1 MLNIAE
7 KYIVDKKNKKVAVQI
22 PIDTYKKIESV
33 LEDYAL
39 GQYILNTQDEKP
51 LSVKEAKKYYG
62 KSCDKTK
69 GILTE
74 IWNLHNCYNLLNVLI
89 DYNNFLFWIDL
100 TVIMLS

>member
-7 KYIVDKKNKKVAVQI
+7 KYIVDKKNKKIAVQI

-39 GQYILNTQDEKP
+39 GQYILDTQDEKS

-62 KSCDKTK
+62 KRTRS
-69 GILTE
+69 
-74 IWNLHNCYNLLNVLI
+74 
-89 DYNNFLFWIDL
+89 
-100 TVIMLS
+100 